1 MKKFMKIVCILVIV
15 FGVLF
20 LALKLADRFCGKMK
34 RSYMTVD

>member
-1 MKKFMKIVCILVIV
+1 MKNFVKVVCIIAAVC
-15 FGVLF
+15 GVVF